1 MSAPSPLWCSAS
13 ASSYAQGHD
22 EVPSLTTVSSEW
34 RTSLDFAQQLDTVAE
49 KELHALWS
57 KLWAATHSEA
67 ALQTA
72 LGSRR
77 TQWNPYRPARGGPE
91 VKAEILNSEV
101 VEFQTMVPTDSLYLH
116 GVAVQPSA
124 SLPAGSASRPDS
136 SFRVSSSV
144 ISPGSPRG
152 TRGKRKVM
160 TSNGDAAEEKLVMD
174 GPSAVPFRLQSM
186 STTLP
191 TRDSPE
197 TALHDSSWWAVR
209 PAESEAALFYYVW
222 EAVVVPYYASM
233 PTAFF
238 YAVRYGE
245 SAATQPSDSWMS
257 LVPRHEEQD
266 DKEVSGIVTA
276 FGTTHEGDQKWS
288 YETRLRSSSPS
299 LASVSLM
306 QKRDASNAGEARASL
321 MATRRA
327 QRRESGGVSH
337 VMASCGVDI
346 VSDDSLEA
354 EVLEECKGSSPL
366 SRQHSALLEGKGSS
380 DNNAG
385 TPTPEGTLSERN
397 SRHSQ
402 RPSTACVH
410 GFTTTPMEVEIIA
423 DKLPPGLTDASASR
437 TQQRAATAC
446 SKSVSIAGTLSALRS
461 GGAVASASMEDV
473 LPLPGKASGR
483 KAEPLFHITAKLSE
497 NAPMTTLLSPPRA
510 AAGQGLP
517 RVQQEG
523 TEGECAALAVVV
535 VAAENE
541 RRLQQ
546 RAPPPS
552 EISKAQGSRTTAIA
566 TRRKASSVTRSTSRT
581 ASAMRRSNGD
591 RSTMPPT
598 TGSNASAQHPLQ
610 LLDRHSRCPLRS
622 PMQQRIPSPIFKAT
636 RESGRGK
643 SVMTELA
650 SPELWTSHPQRGGI
664 LSPMQL
670 PFRNKQQRHAGR
682 LKKEVV
688 PERRSPEGF
697 DLSEKMT
704 SNSRPLPLHE
714 LAVHSASAK
723 RQRPSAL
730 NSRGVTNPT
739 VSLAMRNSSIGARR
753 PGEVPQRLTS
763 KVKGVPTVAQRPT
776 TVHR

>member
-77 TQWNPYRPARGGPE
+77 TPWNPYRPARGGPE

-101 VEFQTMVPTDSLYLH
+101 VEFKTMVPTDSLYLH

-144 ISPGSPRG
+144 ISPVSPHG
-152 TRGKRKVM
+152 TRGQRKVM
-160 TSNGDAAEEKLVMD
+160 TSNGDAEEEKLVMD
-174 GPSAVPFRLQSM
+174 GPSALTFRLQSM

-191 TRDSPE
+191 THDSPE

-238 YAVRYGE
+238 DAVRYGE

-257 LVPRHEEQD
+257 LVPRHEERD
-266 DKEVSGIVTA
+266 DREVSGIVTA
-276 FGTTHEGDQKWS
+276 FGTTREGDQKWS

-306 QKRDASNAGEARASL
+306 QKRDVSNAGEARASL

-327 QRRESGGVSH
+327 QRRGSGGVSH
-337 VMASCGVDI
+337 VMASCEVDI

-354 EVLEECKGSSPL
+354 EVLEECKGSSSL
-366 SRQHSALLEGKGSS
+366 SRRHSALLEGKGS
-380 DNNAG
+380 DKNAG
-385 TPTPEGTLSERN
+385 TPSPEGTLPEHN

-423 DKLPPGLTDASASR
+423 DMLPPGLTDASALR

-446 SKSVSIAGTLSALRS
+446 SKSMSITGTLSAPRS
-461 GGAVASASMEDV
+461 GGAVASASMEDA
-473 LPLPGKASGR
+473 LPLRGKASGR
-483 KAEPLFHITAKLSE
+483 KEEPLFHITAKLSE

-517 RVQQEG
+517 RAQQEG

-535 VAAENE
+535 VAAENK

-552 EISKAQGSRTTAIA
+552 EISKAQGGRTTAIA

-581 ASAMRRSNGD
+581 ASATRRSNGD
-591 RSTMPPT
+591 RVTMPPT
-598 TGSNASAQHPLQ
+598 AGSNASAQRPLQ
-610 LLDRHSRCPLRS
+610 LLDRHSRCTLRS

-636 RESGRGK
+636 QESGRGK
-643 SVMTELA
+643 SVMTEMA
-650 SPELWTSHPQRGGI
+650 SPELWTPHPQRCGI

-670 PFRNKQQRHAGR
+670 PSRNKQRRHAGR

-688 PERRSPEGF
+688 SERRSPEGF

-704 SNSRPLPLHE
+704 SNSRPLLLHE
-714 LAVHSASAK
+714 LTVHSASAK
-723 RQRPSAL
+723 RQRPSVL

-763 KVKGVPTVAQRPT
+763 KMKGVSTVAQRPT
-776 TVHR
+776 TLHR